1 MSASDCVKQNEELL
15 GILKQFPALECSDD
29 DELKQML
36 QQGEI
41 RNYKPGEVI
50 LDENSDDK
58 WVYYLVSGK
67 VRIIK
72 HGKEFMVLRRIG
84 DYIGKKGMVNGLIKA
99 ASVSAID
106 VTTLL
111 AFDLSIV
118 EGSPETE
125 NIPLKYLLFRVFAE
139 TFAYQLRLTSQKLKE
154 ASLEIKRLK
163 EAQKK

>member
-1 MSASDCVKQNEELL
+1 MSESDCVKQNEEILE
-15 GILKQFPALECSDD
+15 ILKQFPALECSDD
-29 DELKQML
+29 DELKEML

-50 LDENSDDK
+50 LDENSDDN
-58 WVYYLVSGK
+58 WVYYLISGK

-99 ASVSAID
+99 ASVTAID

-111 AFDLSIV
+111 AFDLSKV
-118 EGSPETE
+118 EGLAGTE

-139 TFAYQLRLTSQKLKE
+139 TFAYQLRLTSQALKK
-154 ASLEIKRLK
+154 ANLEIERLQ

>member
-1 MSASDCVKQNEELL
+1 MSASDCVKQNEELI

-29 DELKQML
+29 NELDNML
-36 QQGEI
+36 RQGEI

-50 LDENSDDK
+50 LDQNSDAN
-58 WVYYLVSGK
+58 WVYYLISGK

-84 DYIGKKGMVNGLIKA
+84 DYIGQKGMVNGLIKA
-99 ASVSAID
+99 ASVAAID

-111 AFDLSIV
+111 AFDLSKV
-118 EGSPETE
+118 DGMAETE

-139 TFAYQLRLTSQKLKE
+139 TFAYQLRLTSQALKD
-154 ASLEIKRLK
+154 ANLEIKRLK
-163 EAQKK
+163 EERE